1 MTQHIDHI
9 IEIHFHRNGI
19 CGAPFH
25 VVTFVDTGKPAST
38 KVGFVFAEPY
48 HVAVMDLNRLT
59 FGNIAFGANSWRGDV
74 FEPELRDAIDDH
86 RQQIEARYNMT
97 TEDGGPS

>member
-1 MTQHIDHI
+1 MHIDHI
-9 IEIHFHRNGI
+9 NEIHYHRNGI
-19 CGAPFH
+19 CGAPFY
-25 VVTFVDTGKPAST
+25 VVTFVDTGTPAST

-74 FEPELRDAIDDH
+74 FEPELRAAIANWETSIDGDDS
-86 RQQIEARYNMT
+86 RKIR
-97 TEDGGPS
+97 DGGRP

>member
-1 MTQHIDHI
+1 MYIKQI
-9 IEIHFHRNGI
+9 IEIHRHRNGI

-25 VVTFVDTGKPAST
+25 VVTFIDTGTPQST
-38 KVGFVFAEPY
+38 KVGFVFAAAH

-74 FEPELRDAIDDH
+74 FEPELRAAILDWESSIDGEDAMQN
-86 RQQIEARYNMT
+86 RN
-97 TEDGGPS
+97 GGQP